1 MKKISYTLAALAM
14 ALGMAS
20 CDHIAEGDRL
30 VYVAPV
36 EVSKHVLIEDFT
48 GQYCK
53 NCPEA
58 TEAIH
63 SLQEVYGKTQV
74 IAVGLYSGEFG
85 KKKDGTLLPLTTET
99 GCYYYDQ
106 WQVQQ
111 QPCLNID
118 RNGLTSDN
126 GILNTRV
133 TEALK
138 TTTPVTIAPSVVYD
152 ETTRQASISVE
163 TVSSETVADAKLQVW
178 IIEDSIV
185 SPQVMPTGKTNTKYV
200 HNHVF
205 RTTVTDRDGKPVTLE
220 ANKPVS
226 ETLTAAIDASWVAK
240 NVSIVVFVFNGE
252 GVKQTEVI
260 PLIPSTTISQESAE
274 EK

>member
-1 MKKISYTLAALAM
+1 MKKIFYSLTTLAMTMGL
-14 ALGMAS
+14 AS
-20 CDHIAEGDRL
+20 CDNIAEGDRL
-30 VYVAPV
+30 IYVAPV
-36 EVSKHVLIEDFT
+36 EVSKNVLIEDFT

-58 TEAIH
+58 TDAIH
-63 SLQEVYGKTQV
+63 ELQETYGNTKV

-85 KKKDGTLLPLTTET
+85 KKKDGTLLPLTTDT
-99 GCYYYDQ
+99 GNYYYDQ

-126 GILNTRV
+126 GILQTRV

-138 TTTPVTIAPSVVYD
+138 TNTSVTLKPSVTYD
-152 ETTRQASISVE
+152 ALYKNASISVDIA
-163 TVSSETVADAKLQVW
+163 SSEAIDNAKLQVW
-178 IIEDSIV
+178 VIEDSIV

-205 RTTVTDRDGKPVTLE
+205 RTTVTDRDGKSISLD
-220 ANKPVS
+220 ANKQITEMFS
-226 ETLTAAIDASWVAK
+226 LTVDNSWEPK
-240 NVSIVVFVFNGE
+240 NVSIVTFVFNAD
-252 GVKQTEVI
+252 GVKQTEII
-260 PLIPSTTISQESAE
+260 PLIN
-274 EK
+274 K